1 MGGLREAVFL
11 RLPILILMADLV
23 MMWGDMEGDSFT
35 PDKVFWLLSKPHPH
49 WVETSRDNLKL
60 DFRESGFRQFVN
72 LNSSHIIT
80 DAMLMFGINYAHETQ
95 RLIDSLNPI
104 RLMVRMKPG
113 SYLGMSH
120 HFLGAP
126 FEIEADDVLREF
138 LNTARNTLETT
149 GFGKYVVILSFNPY
163 IEDVILYNLGRISD
177 LRYTFKSCR

>member
-1 MGGLREAVFL
+1 
-11 RLPILILMADLV
+11 MADIL
-23 MMWGDMEGDSFT
+23 MMWGDMDDESFT

-60 DFRESGFRQFVN
+60 DFKESGFRQFVN
-72 LNSSHIIT
+72 LSSSHIIT
-80 DAMLMFGINYAHETQ
+80 DAMLMFGLQYAYETQ
-95 RLIDSLNPI
+95 RIIDALNPV

-138 LNTARNTLETT
+138 LNSARDILEST
-149 GFGKYVVILSFNPY
+149 GFGKAVVIISFNPY
-163 IEDVILYNLGRISD
+163 LEDVILYNLGRINNLNYKFTS
-177 LRYTFKSCR
+177 LR